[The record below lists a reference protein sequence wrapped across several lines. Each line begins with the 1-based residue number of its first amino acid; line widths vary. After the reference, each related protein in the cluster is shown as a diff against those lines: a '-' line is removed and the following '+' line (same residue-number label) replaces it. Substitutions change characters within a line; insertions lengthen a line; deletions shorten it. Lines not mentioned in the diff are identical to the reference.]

1 MDNRNSAGIRRIV
14 VVSGC
19 IDQSDKCVSEKL
31 NRSESVSA
39 YSIVFIFSVIKLVQA
54 IKAAK
59 SFVSAAQ
66 AIQGADDAVVN
77 SVDDIIE
84 STVDD
89 VSKQTGNYL
98 LRDAKGQ
105 VRYTGVGDQSRMK
118 TSLAERRKIIPDLT
132 AEFRPAPNKTIALAR
147 EAIYINEYGG
157 AQSMNKLSLLLN
169 KINSPGLKYLNL
181 WV

>member
-59 SFVSAAQ
+59 SFVSTG
-66 AIQGADDAVVN
+66 QGFNTLKELKAN
-77 SVDDIIE
+77 IGSPGE
-84 STVDD
+84 N
-89 VSKQTGNYL
+89 KQWHHIVEQCQITKSGFSP
-98 LRDAKGQ
+98 Q
-105 VRYTGVGDQSRMK
+105 
-118 TSLAERRKIIPDLT
+118 KIHNTNNI
-132 AEFRPAPNKTIALAR
+132 IALDKSIHAKISGFFKSTTR
-147 EAIYINEYGG
+147 HFTKG
-157 AQSMNKLSLLLN
+157 LSVRGLAGKSFRKQYKFGIKVL
-169 KINSPGLKYLNL
+169 KMFGGLK
-181 WV
+181 

>member
-77 SVDDIIE
+77 SIDDIIE
-84 STVDD
+84 STADD
-89 VSKQTGNYL
+89 GLYEVGHYCDIKGKEGL
-98 LRDAKGQ
+98 DAHHVGQ
-105 VRYTGVGDQSRMK
+105 KALM
-118 TSLAERRKIIPDLT
+118 RKFIPDY
-132 AEFRPAPNKTIALAR
+132 N
-147 EAIYINEYGG
+147 
-157 AQSMNKLSLLLN
+157 
-169 KINSPGLKYLNL
+169 
-181 WV
+181 